1 MVIAFANNQV
11 IAAASGTTSTI
22 YTDPVPL
29 DGNDRV
35 AVHLYIEYLFN
46 AGSGVSYQGQS
57 SNDGV
62 NWVDVTS
69 FTDTQST
76 AGTVYP
82 KMSAV
87 NAAFLRFKLSY
98 NAAGGIGAG
107 CFDLHGV
114 IDKA

>member
-35 AVHLYIEYLFN
+35 TVHLYPEYMFN
-46 AGSGVSYQGQS
+46 AGTGVTYQGQA

-62 NWVDVTS
+62 NWIDVTN
-69 FTDTQST
+69 FTDSTTT
-76 AGTVYP
+76 AGSVVAR
-82 KMSAV
+82 MSAV

-98 NAAGGIGAG
+98 NAAGGIGVC